1 MTYGLRSDGV
11 AMSTY
16 NNSGLGFII
25 IIIIIYSGT
34 LKYMA
39 SLLIL
44 FSEYAV
50 AFLLLVLLGLQNP
63 INRATIHTSK

>member
-1 MTYGLRSDGV
+1 MTHGLCSDGV
-11 AMSTY
+11 AMSAY
-16 NNSGLGFII
+16 YNSGLVFII
-25 IIIIIYSGT
+25 IIFYSGT
-34 LKYMA
+34 LKYTA

-63 INRATIHTSK
+63 VNWTTNHTSK